1 MNINKLILS
10 LVFVISTI
18 AIVSCDQEYN
28 SSKSITIKE
37 DSRDLTMYYYKFSCD
52 GHNYIYFNR
61 GSGKYE
67 SGGVIH
73 DPECCK

>member
-10 LVFVISTI
+10 LVFVIPTI
-18 AIVSCDQEYN
+18 AIVSCGQQTTYEKPKVEEY
-28 SSKSITIKE
+28 SRSKFLRAYEFS
-37 DSRDLTMYYYKFSCD
+37 YK
-52 GHNYIYFNR
+52 GHNYIYFFKGEGR
-61 GSGKYE
+61 TE